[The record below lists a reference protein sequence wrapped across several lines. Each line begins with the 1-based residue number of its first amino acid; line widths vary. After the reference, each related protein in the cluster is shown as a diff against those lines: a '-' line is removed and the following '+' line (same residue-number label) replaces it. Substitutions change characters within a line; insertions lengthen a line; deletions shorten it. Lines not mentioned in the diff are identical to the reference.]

1 MEMTPLTITVKE
13 KMTEYEALIERKLRY
28 NVEAGFDV
36 HEQFLN
42 SKLFDFQKYI
52 VRRAL
57 RAGKFALF
65 VECGGGKT
73 PMQLEW
79 ANQVFRNTTM
89 PVIILCP
96 LAVSGQTIEEG
107 QKFGYDVRRLG
118 EGESKSGIHI
128 TNYEQIEKH
137 DLAGFGGVVLDES
150 SILKNFNGAT
160 KKKLLDTFARTPY
173 KLCCTAT
180 PSPNDDMEITN
191 HAEFLN
197 QGRSHEILAMYFTH
211 DGGDTG
217 QWRLK
222 GHARKR
228 FWTWVKTWSVF
239 MSNPSDLG
247 FDGSA
252 YVLPKLNLL
261 PHEIKVPVDS
271 LQLFNNVSI
280 SATDFN
286 QELRKTLVA
295 RMDQVIEIVNSSP
308 ENFIIWV
315 KQNIEADY
323 LMERLTGAVE
333 VRGSEDPEIKEKKLL
348 GFARNEFRVLI
359 TKTKIAQFGLNY
371 QNCHNQVFAA
381 LDFSFESL
389 YQAIR
394 RSYRFGQKNQVN
406 IHLIT
411 TDTMQNVIGSIRQK
425 QNQFEVMKSHLTEN
439 LHAA

>member
-1 MEMTPLTITVKE
+1 MTYQE
-13 KMTEYEALIERKLRY
+13 FIENKLRY
-28 NVEAGFDV
+28 TIESGFDI
-36 HEQFLN
+36 HEDYLN
-42 SKLFDFQKYI
+42 PQLFDFQRYI
-52 VRRAL
+52 VRKAL

-79 ANQVFRNTTM
+79 ASQVFRNTTL
-89 PVIILCP
+89 PVVILCP

-107 QKFGYDVRRLG
+107 RKFGYEVCRIG
-118 EGESKSGIHI
+118 EGESSSGIYI
-128 TNYEQIEKH
+128 TNYEQLEKH
-137 DLAGFGGVVLDES
+137 DFTGFGGVVLDES

-160 KKKLLDTFARTPY
+160 KKRLLDTFERTPY

-180 PSPNDDMEITN
+180 PSPNDDMEMTN

-197 QGRSHEILAMYFTH
+197 QGKAFEILAMYFTH

-228 FWTWVKTWSVF
+228 FWNWVKTWSVF

-247 FDGSA
+247 FDGSR

-261 PHEIKVPVDS
+261 DHQIKVPVTDM
-271 LQLFNNVSI
+271 QLFQNVSI
-280 SATDFN
+280 SATNFN
-286 QELRKTLVA
+286 SELRKTMEA
-295 RMDQVIEIVNSSP
+295 RMDKVLEIVNASKD
-308 ENFIIWV
+308 NFIIWI
-315 KQNIEADY
+315 KQNVEGDY
-323 LMERLTGAVE
+323 LMDRIADAVE

-348 GFARNEFRVLI
+348 GFAHNDFRVLV

-371 QNCHNQVFAA
+371 QNCHNQIFAS

-394 RSYRFGQKNQVN
+394 RSYRFGQKHEVN
-406 IHLIT
+406 VHLIT
-411 TDTMQNVIGSIRQK
+411 TDTMLNVIGAIRQK
-425 QNQFEVMKSHLTEN
+425 QEQFDMMKTYLIPN
-439 LHAA
+439 KNAA

>member
-1 MEMTPLTITVKE
+1 MTYQEFIE
-13 KMTEYEALIERKLRY
+13 KKLRY
-28 NVEAGFDV
+28 NVESGFDIAD
-36 HEQFLN
+36 QYLN
-42 SKLFDFQKYI
+42 PLLFDFQRYI

-57 RAGKFALF
+57 RAGKFAMF

-79 ANQVFRNTTM
+79 ANQVYKNSTL
-89 PVIILCP
+89 PVVILCP

-107 QKFGYDVRRLG
+107 KKFGYQVCRIGDG
-118 EGESKSGIHI
+118 TSSSGIYI
-128 TNYEQIEKH
+128 TNYEQLEKH
-137 DLAGFGGVVLDES
+137 DFTEFGGVVLDES

-160 KKKLLDTFARTPY
+160 KNKLLETFCRTPY

-180 PSPNDDMEITN
+180 PSPNDDMEMTN

-197 QGRSHEILAMYFTH
+197 QGKSNEILAMYFTH

-228 FWTWVKTWSVF
+228 FWNWVKTWSVF

-247 FDGSA
+247 FDGSR

-261 PHEIKVPVDS
+261 DHQIKVPVTDM
-271 LQLFNNVSI
+271 QLFQNVSI
-280 SATDFN
+280 SATNFN
-286 QELRKTLVA
+286 SELRKTMEA
-295 RMDQVIEIVNSSP
+295 RMDKVLDIVNSSR
-308 ENFIIWV
+308 ENFIIWI
-315 KQNIEADY
+315 KQNVEGDY
-323 LMERLTGAVE
+323 LIDRLPDAVE

-348 GFARNEFRVLI
+348 GFARNDFRVLV

-371 QNCHNQVFAA
+371 QNCHNQIFAS

-394 RSYRFGQKNQVN
+394 RSYRFGQKNEVN

-411 TDTMQNVIGSIRQK
+411 TDTMQNVIGAIRQK
-425 QNQFEVMKSHLTEN
+425 QEQFDTMKTYLT
-439 LHAA
+439 HAA

>member
-1 MEMTPLTITVKE
+1 MTYQEFIE
-13 KMTEYEALIERKLRY
+13 KKLRY
-28 NVEAGFDV
+28 NVESGFDMA
-36 HEQFLN
+36 EEYLN
-42 SKLFDFQKYI
+42 PLLFDFQKYI
-52 VRRAL
+52 VRKAL

-79 ANQVFRNTTM
+79 ASQVYRNTSL

-107 QKFGYDVRRLG
+107 RKFGYDVKRLG
-118 EGESKSGIHI
+118 GGDSLSGIYI
-128 TNYEQIEKH
+128 TNYEQLEKH
-137 DLAGFGGVVLDES
+137 DFSGFGGVVLDES

-160 KKKLLDTFARTPY
+160 KKLLIDTFARTPF

-180 PSPNDDMEITN
+180 PSPNDDMEMTN

-197 QGRSHEILAMYFTH
+197 QGKSFEILAMYFTH

-228 FWTWVKTWSVF
+228 FWNWVKTWSVF

-247 FDGSA
+247 FDGSRFI
-252 YVLPKLNLL
+252 LPKLNLMD
-261 PHEIKVPVDS
+261 HQIKVPVTDM
-271 LQLFNNVSI
+271 QLFQNVSI
-280 SATDFN
+280 SATNFN
-286 QELRKTLVA
+286 SELRKTMEA
-295 RMDQVIEIVNSSP
+295 RMDKVLEIVNSSKDS
-308 ENFIIWV
+308 FIIWI
-315 KQNIEADY
+315 KQNVEGDY
-323 LMERLTGAVE
+323 LMDRLTDAVE

-348 GFARNEFRVLI
+348 GFARGEFKVLV
-359 TKTKIAQFGLNY
+359 TKTKIAQFGLNF
-371 QNCHNQVFAA
+371 QNCHNQIFAS

-394 RSYRFGQKNQVN
+394 RSYRFGQKHEVN

-411 TDTMQNVIGSIRQK
+411 TDTMQNVIASIRQK
-425 QNQFEVMKSHLTEN
+425 QEQFDMMKTFLIPN
-439 LHAA
+439 KNAA

>member
-1 MEMTPLTITVKE
+1 MTYQDFLE
-13 KMTEYEALIERKLRY
+13 KKLRY
-28 NVEAGFDV
+28 NTESGFDI
-36 HEQFLN
+36 HEDHLN
-42 SKLFDFQKYI
+42 TKLFDFQKYI
-52 VRRAL
+52 VRKAL

-79 ANQVFRNTTM
+79 ASQVFRNTTL

-96 LAVSGQTIEEG
+96 LAVSGQTIKEG
-107 QKFGYDVRRLG
+107 KKFGYQVCRFG
-118 EGESKSGIHI
+118 EGESSSGIYI
-128 TNYEQIEKH
+128 TNYEQLEKH
-137 DLAGFGGVVLDES
+137 DFSGFGGVVLDES

-160 KKKLLDTFARTPY
+160 KKRLLETFARTPF

-180 PSPNDDMEITN
+180 PSPNDDMEMTN

-197 QGRSHEILAMYFTH
+197 QGKAFEILAMYFTH

-228 FWTWVKTWSVF
+228 FWDWVKTWSVF
-239 MSNPSDLG
+239 MSNPADLG
-247 FDGSA
+247 FDGSRFI
-252 YVLPKLNLL
+252 LPKLNLL
-261 PHEIKVPVDS
+261 DHQIKVPVTDM
-271 LQLFNNVSI
+271 QLFQNVSI
-280 SATDFN
+280 NATNFN
-286 QELRKTLVA
+286 SELRKTMEA
-295 RMDQVIEIVNSSP
+295 RMDKVIEILRQTDD
-308 ENFIIWV
+308 NFIIWI
-315 KQNIEADY
+315 KQNVEGDY
-323 LMERLTGAVE
+323 LMERLQDAVE

-348 GFARNEFRVLI
+348 GFARNEYRVLV

-371 QNCHNQVFAA
+371 QNCHNQIFAS

-394 RSYRFGQKNQVN
+394 RSYRFGQKHEVN

-411 TDTMQNVIGSIRQK
+411 TDTMQNVIGAIRQK
-425 QNQFEVMKSHLTEN
+425 QAQFETMKMFLIQN
-439 LHAA
+439 RNAA

>member
-1 MEMTPLTITVKE
+1 MTYQE
-13 KMTEYEALIERKLRY
+13 FIENKLRY
-28 NVEAGFDV
+28 NVESGFDIA
-36 HEQFLN
+36 EEYLN
-42 SKLFDFQKYI
+42 PLLFDFQKYI
-52 VRRAL
+52 VRKAL

-79 ANQVFRNTTM
+79 ASQVFRNTTL
-89 PVIILCP
+89 PVVILCP

-107 QKFGYDVRRLG
+107 RKFGYEVCRIG
-118 EGESKSGIHI
+118 EGESSSGIYI
-128 TNYEQIEKH
+128 TNYEQLEKH
-137 DLAGFGGVVLDES
+137 DFTEFGGVVLDES

-160 KKKLLDTFARTPY
+160 KKRLLDTFERTPY

-180 PSPNDDMEITN
+180 PSPNDDMEMTN

-197 QGRSHEILAMYFTH
+197 QGKAFEILAMYFTH

-228 FWTWVKTWSVF
+228 FWNWVKTWSVF

-247 FDGSA
+247 FDGSR

-261 PHEIKVPVDS
+261 DHQIKVPVTDM
-271 LQLFNNVSI
+271 QLFQNVSI
-280 SATDFN
+280 SATNFN
-286 QELRKTLVA
+286 SELRKTMEA
-295 RMDQVIEIVNSSP
+295 RMDKVLEIVNSSKD
-308 ENFIIWV
+308 NFIIWI
-315 KQNIEADY
+315 KQNVEGDY
-323 LMERLTGAVE
+323 LMDRLPDAVE

-348 GFARNEFRVLI
+348 GFAHNDFRVLV

-371 QNCHNQVFAA
+371 QNCHNQIFAS

-394 RSYRFGQKNQVN
+394 RSYRFGQKHEVN
-406 IHLIT
+406 VHLIT
-411 TDTMQNVIGSIRQK
+411 TDTMQNVIGAIRQK
-425 QNQFEVMKSHLTEN
+425 QEQFDMMKTYLIPN
-439 LHAA
+439 KNAA

>member
-1 MEMTPLTITVKE
+1 MTYQE
-13 KMTEYEALIERKLRY
+13 FIERKLRY
-28 NVEAGFDV
+28 NVESGFDIA
-36 HEQFLN
+36 EDFLN
-42 SKLFDFQKYI
+42 PLLFDFQKYI
-52 VRRAL
+52 VRKAL

-79 ANQVFRNTTM
+79 ASQVYRNTTL

-107 QKFGYDVRRLG
+107 KKFGYDVKRYQD
-118 EGESKSGIHI
+118 GESTSGIYI
-128 TNYEQIEKH
+128 TNYEQLEKY
-137 DLAGFGGVVLDES
+137 DFSEFGGVVLDES

-160 KKKLLDTFARTPY
+160 KKRLLETFARTPY

-180 PSPNDDMEITN
+180 PSPNDDMEMTN

-197 QGRSHEILAMYFTH
+197 QGKAFEILAMYFTH

-228 FWTWVKTWSVF
+228 FWNWVKTWSVF
-239 MSNPSDLG
+239 MSNPADLG
-247 FDGSA
+247 FDGSR
-252 YVLPKLNLL
+252 YILPKLNLL
-261 PHEIKVPVDS
+261 DHQIKVPVTDM
-271 LQLFNNVSI
+271 QLFQNVSI
-280 SATDFN
+280 SATNFN
-286 QELRKTLVA
+286 SELRKTMEA
-295 RMDQVIEIVNSSP
+295 RMDQVIEIVNSSKD
-308 ENFIIWV
+308 NFIIWI
-315 KQNIEADY
+315 KQNIEGDY
-323 LMERLTGAVE
+323 LMERLKDAVE
-333 VRGSEDPEIKEKKLL
+333 VRGSEDPEVKEKKLL
-348 GFARNEFRVLI
+348 GFARNEFRVLV

-371 QNCHNQVFAA
+371 QNCHNQIFAS

-394 RSYRFGQKNQVN
+394 RSYRFGQKHQVN

-411 TDTMQNVIGSIRQK
+411 TDTMQNVIGAIRQK
-425 QNQFEVMKSHLTEN
+425 QQQFETMKMHLIQN
-439 LHAA
+439 KNAA